1 MRNVIITICFF
12 FCSLVFGAGQSPQA
26 PNRIPERLE
35 GVKEAV
41 FFLDSAVNALVGWE
55 ANSGITTEDL
65 ESAERTWAKFKK
77 LCEEDEY
84 EKALD
89 FYYETDEDA
98 QKRHS
103 GDFILF
109 LKHSTNQYVFVSSVL
124 KPLLFEYR
132 DRTFALEELVGILR
146 FQKTLGDLL
155 ITANADDDEYVPEV
169 YVLVV
174 RDLGYALAELG
185 RVEEAFDLLED
196 FVRGIYRL
204 VDSQLRANFLTTI
217 YISSVDMIAGDSDAA
232 IEAWTEFKSYHLAHG
247 DEYDPAEL
255 TSWLEQ
261 ADEEIAEIK
270 SIVAEAEVY

>member
-1 MRNVIITICFF
+1 MRNGIITLLVFLS
-12 FCSLVFGAGQSPQA
+12 SLVVCTGQGKP
-26 PNRIPERLE
+26 IPERLE

-65 ESAERTWAKFKK
+65 ESAEKTWAKFKK
-77 LCEEDEY
+77 LCEDDEY

-98 QKRHS
+98 QKRNS

-132 DRTFALEELVGILR
+132 DRTFALEELVGILQ

-155 ITANADDDEYVPEV
+155 ISANADDDEYVPEV

-204 VDSQLRANFLTTI
+204 VDSQLRAHFLATI

-247 DEYDPAEL
+247 DEYDPEEL
-255 TSWLEQ
+255 NSYLEQ

-270 SIVAEAEVY
+270 SIVAEAEDV

>member
-1 MRNVIITICFF
+1 MRYSILTLFFTIC
-12 FCSLVFGAGQSPQA
+12 SLFICEGQALKSDPS
-26 PNRIPERLE
+26 IPERLE

-55 ANSGITTEDL
+55 ANSGITMEDL
-65 ESAERTWAKFKK
+65 ESAEKTWAKFKK
-77 LCEEDEY
+77 LCEDDEY
-84 EKALD
+84 EKALG
-89 FYYETDEDA
+89 FYYETDEDS
-98 QKRHS
+98 QKRNS

-132 DRTFALEELVGILR
+132 DRTFALEELVGILQ

-155 ITANADDDEYVPEV
+155 LYANADNDEYVPEV

-204 VDSQLRANFLTTI
+204 VDSQLRANFLATI
-217 YISSVDMIAGDSDAA
+217 YISSVDMIAGDPNAA
-232 IEAWTEFKSYHLAHG
+232 IDAWTEFKSYHLAHG
-247 DEYDPAEL
+247 DEYDPEEL
-255 TSWLEQ
+255 NSYLEQ

-270 SIVAEAEVY
+270 SIVAEAEDV

>member
-1 MRNVIITICFF
+1 MRT
-12 FCSLVFGAGQSPQA
+12 LVFAFLLFVCSVVTGAGQNHVTKP
-26 PNRIPERLE
+26 IPERLE

-89 FYYETDEDA
+89 FYYETDEEA
-98 QKRHS
+98 QRRNS

-132 DRTFALEELVGILR
+132 DRTYALEELVGILR

-155 ITANADDDEYVPEV
+155 ISANADDDEYVPEV

-185 RVEEAFDLLED
+185 RVEEAFDLLKD

-204 VDSQLRANFLTTI
+204 VDSQLRANFLATI

-247 DEYDPAEL
+247 DEYDPEEL
-255 TSWLEQ
+255 NSYLEQ
-261 ADEEIAEIK
+261 ADEEIVEIK
-270 SIVAEAEVY
+270 SIVAESEVY